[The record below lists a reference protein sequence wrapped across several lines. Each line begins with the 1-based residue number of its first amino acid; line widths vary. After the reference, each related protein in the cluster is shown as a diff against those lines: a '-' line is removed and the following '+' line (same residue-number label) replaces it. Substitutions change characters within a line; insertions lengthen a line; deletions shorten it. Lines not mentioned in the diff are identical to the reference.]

1 MSKNVAD
8 AVNQQGSRPLNWIDP
23 SETTRRAPFSEKVR
37 KIKTLRKRVKIQS
50 VPYGDIGNNMNKA
63 WVAEAVHGSSPLK
76 QYLFIVLGIDH
87 C

>member
-37 KIKTLRKRVKIQS
+37 KIKTLRKRVKI
-50 VPYGDIGNNMNKA
+50 
-63 WVAEAVHGSSPLK
+63 
-76 QYLFIVLGIDH
+76 
-87 C
+87 